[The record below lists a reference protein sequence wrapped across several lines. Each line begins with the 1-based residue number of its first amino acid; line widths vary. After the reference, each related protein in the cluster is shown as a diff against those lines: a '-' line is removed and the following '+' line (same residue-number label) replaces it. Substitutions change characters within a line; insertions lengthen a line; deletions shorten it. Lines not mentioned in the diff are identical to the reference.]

1 VKRGLLIGPLLSLFA
16 VAALAQEDPAFVAK
30 RAAGQLEAAQNALF
44 LAERSTDRVAAL
56 TQTIRAYEEGLK
68 ALREGIRRAA
78 IRETALAAKFEAERD
93 QLARL
98 LGVLQAIEG
107 APAPLLLLHPSGPI
121 GTARSGMIASDV
133 VPALQAEAATLRIEL
148 EEMALMRAIQESAEA
163 QLADGLRGVQE
174 ARTALSA
181 AMSNRVDLPRRLLDD
196 PDAMSAL
203 LSSADTLRA
212 FAAGIQEMKITGAD
226 APLHI
231 GQARGALPLP
241 VAGTVLRRFQ
251 ERDAAGIARPGLVIA
266 AEPRALVTTPWP
278 ATIRYRGPLLDY
290 GNVMVLEPGDGYL
303 LVLAGLNEVYGET
316 GEVLPQG
323 APVGLMGGTA
333 PDARLIFTASS
344 EGAGIEKTE
353 TLYMELRQGDAPVDP
368 GIWFAFDG

>member
-226 APLHI
+226 APLHM
-231 GQARGALPLP
+231 
-241 VAGTVLRRFQ
+241 AGTVLRRFQ